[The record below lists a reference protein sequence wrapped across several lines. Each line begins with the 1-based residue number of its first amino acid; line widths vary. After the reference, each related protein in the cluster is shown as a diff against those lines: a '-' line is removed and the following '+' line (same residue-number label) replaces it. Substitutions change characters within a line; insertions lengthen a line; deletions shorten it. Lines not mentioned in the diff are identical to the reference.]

1 MPIAWLTRLSALTMP
16 LLMAAAGIA
25 ALRKKQDVFGALTGG
40 AADGL
45 KTIAKL
51 VPTLVG
57 LLSAVAMLRASGAFD
72 ALESLVQPLMDAL
85 GVPAS
90 LTQLV
95 LLRPFSGSGALAA
108 AADVM
113 QTAGVDSLAGRMA
126 AVMLASSETTLY
138 TASVYFGAAGIRR
151 TRYALAAAFAAEV
164 AAFFASTALVR
175 LFWG

>member
-16 LLMAAAGIA
+16 LLIAAAGIA

-108 AADVM
+108 A
-113 QTAGVDSLAGRMA
+113 VDSLAGRMA

-151 TRYALAAAFAAEV
+151 TRYALAAAFAAEA

>member
-1 MPIAWLTRLSALTMP
+1 
-16 LLMAAAGIA
+16 
-25 ALRKKQDVFGALTGG
+25 
-40 AADGL
+40 
-45 KTIAKL
+45 
-51 VPTLVG
+51 
-57 LLSAVAMLRASGAFD
+57 
-72 ALESLVQPLMDAL
+72 MDAL

-113 QTAGVDSLAGRMA
+113 QTAGADSLAGRMA

-151 TRYALAAAFAAEV
+151 TRYALAAAFAAEA